1 MDSSNVNKKR
11 ELVKQLPSYERKLM
25 KPTINCDVKMPKK
38 MMEALNLYET
48 HCVVFEIKT
57 TTQEKVKAFITEKYN
72 KKLADKFK
80 DEYLY

>member
-1 MDSSNVNKKR
+1 
-11 ELVKQLPSYERKLM
+11 
-25 KPTINCDVKMPKK
+25 

-57 TTQEKVKAFITEKYN
+57 TTKEKVKAFITEEYN